1 MFNVQM
7 KSGPGFNNQGRISL
21 SDYHAQSAPEISG
34 APHLDYVFVDLNQ
47 VDTSHPDFAQ
57 DGIRQEV
64 GDGGDN
70 ERIESFKI
78 SFTQNGWLTSFPPPC
93 IDTEGN
99 WLDGRGRVRAAKENG
114 ECWIPVARY
123 TRTDKSIRNTV
134 SNGVSL
140 NGSAKPVYRTTFA
153 EFVNAGVH
161 LINMGELANTQS
173 EVDNWLYKEACVE
186 NVYNNLNGAIT
197 RMRET
202 IIKNAAID
210 DSLLRT
216 FNNGSAHRWVEKN
229 QGLEKDDYVL
239 INSSDASSCQTYAE
253 RAFCRRILPAIVE
266 GRSPVNIIFYTS
278 AKTPAAA
285 RKGLED
291 SMATIQKLYNNTFE
305 VVNKLYSGTFAVA
318 TLPANRAYVVMGAI
332 PQIVKDHKVDGSKL
346 VDINEY

>member
-7 KSGPGFNNQGRISL
+7 KSGPGFNNQGQILL
-21 SDYHAQSAPEISG
+21 SDYDAQLAPEISG

-70 ERIESFKI
+70 ERVQSFKV
-78 SFTQNGWLTSFPPPC
+78 SFAHSGWLTSFPPPC

-114 ECWIPVARY
+114 ERWIPVARY
-123 TRTDKSIRNTV
+123 ARTDKSIRNTV

-161 LINMGELANTQS
+161 LINMGELANTQEAVES
-173 EVDNWLYKEACVE
+173 WLYKEACVE
-186 NVYNNLNGAIT
+186 NVYDNLNGTIT
-197 RMRET
+197 RMRDT
-202 IIKNAAID
+202 IIRNAAID

-216 FNNGSAHRWVEKN
+216 FNNGSATRWVEKN
-229 QGLEKDDYVL
+229 QGLSRGEYVL
-239 INSSDASSCQTYAE
+239 VNSSDVSSCQTYAE
-253 RAFCRRILPAIVE
+253 RAFCRHILPAIVE
-266 GRSPVNIIFYTS
+266 G
-278 AKTPAAA
+278 
-285 RKGLED
+285 LED
-291 SMATIQKLYNNTFE
+291 SMTIIQKLYNSMFE
-305 VVNKLYSGTFAVA
+305 VVNRLYSGTFAVA
-318 TLPANRAYVVMGAI
+318 TLPADRAYVVMGAI
-332 PQIVKDHKVDGSKL
+332 PQIVKDHNVDGTKL
-346 VDINEY
+346 VDVNEY